1 MDHCAHFF
9 CDFFYLDI
17 VIFLLRIPASFIF
30 CHPTGWLVFS
40 WMCTDTSLFLSPKEC
55 IFLSSF
61 KHHSVVPSGDVSSH
75 PVSFIWTRLAFS
87 ILPPSYP
94 KTSTRIYIPLIEL
107 FPNMVW
113 FPNMVSKLAYPAWF
127 QRYSFTRYNQQSG
140 MMCADEGMRVT
151 RSASML
157 HPIFTKRSNMK
168 EAL

>member
-127 QRYSFTRYNQQSG
+127 QRYSESCELITFQVPNSIYSRRYLCVELIG
-140 MMCADEGMRVT
+140 
-151 RSASML
+151 
-157 HPIFTKRSNMK
+157 KRIL
-168 EAL
+168 ALEKVSFC